1 MALESLRDAQPIEG
15 HCPNKSSIHAIALI
29 APVVRANEQSHG
41 MAVRADAHRVASKR
55 AKSCVVWQMQCEQT
69 SKGLAGT
76 LLALLAAFFR
86 QRRAD
91 GGFARLL
98 ADVLAKRRV
107 GWTLL
112 VCSQGDDQKKQ
123 RSAMATGRRSAKRNE
138 TMRRW
143 IIC

>member
-55 AKSCVVWQMQCEQT
+55 ARSCVVWQMQCEQT

-76 LLALLAAFFR
+76 LLALLALLAAFSPLG
-86 QRRAD
+86 RAD
-91 GGFARLL
+91 GGFARLLAMDLAKAMPTFARLL
-98 ADVLAKRRV
+98 ADVLAKR
-107 GWTLL
+107 G
-112 VCSQGDDQKKQ
+112 
-123 RSAMATGRRSAKRNE
+123 SA
-138 TMRRW
+138 
-143 IIC
+143 